1 MDIQK
6 PQKVLRDDPIKM
18 KSRGMS
24 RGIMKPLESNPRLAG
39 YQDILRPPQEP
50 QREYILNGCTYG
62 DLYRMAS
69 GLHGLPQRGENAT
82 ICICTE
88 DRGLLMAALLSAL
101 SGGPRVVLPYALSP
115 RALAEVHRIPAGF
128 IPLDGWLRRRRTPA
142 GGGNRDLF
150 GTIQGL
156 HFSTGASGL

>member
-1 MDIQK
+1 
-6 PQKVLRDDPIKM
+6 
-18 KSRGMS
+18 
-24 RGIMKPLESNPRLAG
+24 MKPLESNPRLAG

-115 RALAEVHRIPAGF
+115 RALAEVHASLPVSFLLTDGF
-128 IPLDGWLRRRRTPA
+128 EGEELPQGVEIVTSS
-142 GGGNRDLF
+142 